1 MQFIIRWLATAVAV
15 GAAVWLVPG
24 IAVLGTTE
32 SWIAVAITGLALS
45 LIDMSIKP
53 LLQLLSLPITCLTFG
68 IFYLVVNTAMLYLA
82 AWLSNGMFNVGFYIS
97 SFGSAFF
104 ASIVI
109 SIVSAIMNSI
119 VVNNFKRARPGAS
132 MRGRGSSNCPVTIVA
147 QASQTRCCPS
157 KFQNQPS
164 CALPQQVLKP
174 TTLHAPA
181 ASRTRRNA
189 ARGSPSKNETARP
202 GVLAK

>member
-24 IAVLGTTE
+24 IAVLG

-119 VVNNFKRARPGAS
+119 VADN
-132 MRGRGSSNCPVTIVA
+132 
-147 QASQTRCCPS
+147 
-157 KFQNQPS
+157 
-164 CALPQQVLKP
+164 
-174 TTLHAPA
+174 
-181 ASRTRRNA
+181 
-189 ARGSPSKNETARP
+189 
-202 GVLAK
+202 

>member
-97 SFGSAFF
+97 SFGSAFSRPSSS
-104 ASIVI
+104 ASCPHHELHRRRQLGERV
-109 SIVSAIMNSI
+109 
-119 VVNNFKRARPGAS
+119 RAS
-132 MRGRGSSNCPVTIVA
+132 MRSDA
-147 QASQTRCCPS
+147 
-157 KFQNQPS
+157 
-164 CALPQQVLKP
+164 
-174 TTLHAPA
+174 APA
-181 ASRTRRNA
+181 ITLLPRSSPKQAKPAVARASSKTNQA
-189 ARGSPSKNETARP
+189 ALSHIKF
-202 GVLAK
+202 

>member
-24 IAVLGTTE
+24 IAVLGT
-32 SWIAVAITGLALS
+32 TGLALS

-119 VVNNFKRARPGAS
+119 VADN
-132 MRGRGSSNCPVTIVA
+132 
-147 QASQTRCCPS
+147 
-157 KFQNQPS
+157 
-164 CALPQQVLKP
+164 
-174 TTLHAPA
+174 
-181 ASRTRRNA
+181 
-189 ARGSPSKNETARP
+189 
-202 GVLAK
+202 

>member
-32 SWIAVAITGLALS
+32 SWIAVAITGLTLS

-82 AWLSNGMFNVGFYIS
+82 AWLSNGMFHVGFYIS

-104 ASIVI
+104 AAIVI

-119 VVNNFKRARPGAS
+119 VADN
-132 MRGRGSSNCPVTIVA
+132 
-147 QASQTRCCPS
+147 
-157 KFQNQPS
+157 
-164 CALPQQVLKP
+164 
-174 TTLHAPA
+174 
-181 ASRTRRNA
+181 
-189 ARGSPSKNETARP
+189 
-202 GVLAK
+202 

>member
-1 MQFIIRWLATAVAV
+1 MQFIIRWLVTAVAV

-82 AWLSNGMFNVGFYIS
+82 AWLSNGIQLRQRVFRFHRHQHRI
-97 SFGSAFF
+97 
-104 ASIVI
+104 
-109 SIVSAIMNSI
+109 
-119 VVNNFKRARPGAS
+119 RDHELRR
-132 MRGRGSSNCPVTIVA
+132 RG
-147 QASQTRCCPS
+147 Q
-157 KFQNQPS
+157 
-164 CALPQQVLKP
+164 LD
-174 TTLHAPA
+174 
-181 ASRTRRNA
+181 
-189 ARGSPSKNETARP
+189 ETASA
-202 GVLAK
+202 LDHTAA